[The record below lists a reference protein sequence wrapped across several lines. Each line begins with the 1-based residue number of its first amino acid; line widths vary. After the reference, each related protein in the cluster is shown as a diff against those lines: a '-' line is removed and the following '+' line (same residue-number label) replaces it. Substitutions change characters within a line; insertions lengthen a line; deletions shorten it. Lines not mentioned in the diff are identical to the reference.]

1 VVRSCLVPTLGLL
14 LAAACAPDPITVPV
28 LTDARAAV
36 LVIESPAAIRAFA
49 HDLVATPDALM
60 VPLPDEA
67 TRLTLLL
74 HTRSL
79 AELDLDPG
87 ELRLVTTGERV
98 RPLPVGEALHVA
110 EAPELE
116 RWTPATRP
124 SSPVADLRVPRS
136 SREACFAREGCFD
149 DTGLC
154 VPCGPPP
161 IIAPPDFEDTPTP
174 PLLTP
179 CPRGWSERRVATG
192 TTGVVR
198 AYTACDASAWTCAD
212 GLARL
217 DTGQCAPLGTACPAP
232 PARWGAV
239 PQGARY
245 VDATAAGPGD
255 GRAGS
260 PWTTLES
267 ALAAAG
273 PAPTLALAPGE
284 YTLGR
289 DLPAGTTLLGACTG
303 GTTVRG
309 HMRAAGGAS
318 LQDLRIE
325 GDIVV
330 SGALEL
336 QAVELRGSLRG
347 EDASLSALSSVVTG
361 SVAAVRSTLALH
373 HARVTGVIELSPA
386 TTATISDSVLP
397 SGLVS
402 TDATLWASRV
412 LLGPT
417 TLTRSTLSLT
427 AAQLTG
433 PLLLGG
439 GRAELSKVWS
449 QSWLEVITQ
458 ADVQLTDVLMSED
471 LEHVRVALDAA
482 ELRLTRVAMA
492 PARVQGIDMTGTS
505 EAASLTLADVTI
517 SMRADQHGGGYG
529 GIHSSIGRVVGRRL
543 LIEGAIGPAVQLIGD
558 EASVELTDVRV
569 RGCGDG
575 FRIHADRNFSLA
587 RATIRET
594 RGQGIDVGQ
603 NTGYPNVMLRDVD
616 IDGVV
621 RPSCMDSNC
630 QISGLSFRGR
640 ELDAAR
646 VRIAGSVGTGLL
658 IGVLAAGSNLLL
670 EQVLI
675 EDNAVGIEY
684 AIDEDQLDE
693 VLPMVRLRD
702 NTQELLAR

>member
-1 VVRSCLVPTLGLL
+1 VVRSCLALTLGLL
-14 LAAACAPDPITVPV
+14 LAAACGPDPITVPT
-28 LTDARAAV
+28 LADARAAV

-60 VPLPDEA
+60 VPVPDEA

-74 HTRSL
+74 YTRSL
-79 AELDLDPG
+79 GELDLDPG
-87 ELRLVTTGERV
+87 ELRLVTMSERV

-124 SSPVADLRVPRS
+124 SPPVADLRVPRS

-149 DTGLC
+149 ETGLC

-161 IIAPPDFEDTPTP
+161 IIAPPDFDDAPTP
-174 PLLTP
+174 PTLTP
-179 CPRGWSERRVATG
+179 CPSGWSERRVATG
-192 TTGVVR
+192 TTGAVR
-198 AYTACDASAWTCAD
+198 TYTACEASAWTCAE

-217 DTGQCAPLGTACPAP
+217 DTGECAPVGPACPAP

-239 PQGARY
+239 PQGVRY
-245 VDATAAGPGD
+245 VDTTAAGPGD

-260 PWTTLES
+260 PWPTLEM
-267 ALAAAG
+267 ALGAAG

-284 YTLGR
+284 YALSR
-289 DLPAGTTLLGACTG
+289 DLPAGTTLLGACTQ

-309 HMRAAGGAS
+309 RVRATGGAS
-318 LQDLRIE
+318 LQALRIE
-325 GDIVV
+325 GDIVG
-330 SGALEL
+330 SGSLEL
-336 QAVELRGSLRG
+336 QAVELQGSLRI
-347 EDASLSALSSVVTG
+347 EDATLSARSSVLTG
-361 SVAAVRSTLALH
+361 SVAAARSTLALN
-373 HARVTGVIELSPA
+373 HARVMGLIELSPA
-386 TTATISDSVLP
+386 TTATISDSVLAG
-397 SGLVS
+397 GLRSV
-402 TDATLWASRV
+402 DAALWASRV

-417 TLTRSTLSLT
+417 TLTRSTLALT

-433 PLLLGG
+433 PLLVRG

-449 QSWLEVITQ
+449 PSWLEVSTQ
-458 ADVQLTDVLMSED
+458 ADVELTDVLMSED

-492 PARVQGIDMTGTS
+492 PARVQGIDVAGTS
-505 EAASLTLADVTI
+505 EAASLTLVDVTI
-517 SMRADQHGGGYG
+517 SMRADRNGGGYG

-543 LIEGAIGPAVQLIGD
+543 LIEGAIGPAMQLIGD

-569 RGCGDG
+569 RSCGDG
-575 FRIHADRNFSLA
+575 FRIHADRNFSLS
-587 RATIRET
+587 RATIRQT

-603 NTGYPNVMLRDVD
+603 NAGYPNVKLRDVD

-621 RPSCMDSNC
+621 RPSCSDSNC

-646 VRIAGSVGTGLL
+646 VRVAGSVGAGLL
-658 IGVLAAGSNLLL
+658 LDALPTGTNLVL

-675 EDNAVGIEY
+675 DDNAVGIEY
-684 AIDEDQLDE
+684 GIDEDRLDS
-693 VLPMVRLRD
+693 VLPMIRLRG
-702 NTQELLAR
+702 NRRPLLAR